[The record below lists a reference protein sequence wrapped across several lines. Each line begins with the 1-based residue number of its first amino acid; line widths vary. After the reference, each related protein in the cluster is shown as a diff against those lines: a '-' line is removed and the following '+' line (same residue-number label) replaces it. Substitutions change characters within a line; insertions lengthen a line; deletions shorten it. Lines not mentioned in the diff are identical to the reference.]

1 MKHLL
6 KSLDWSGTREQCA
19 HAEVETARLR
29 LRMFVAEDADELSPI
44 TCDPEV
50 MRYIATGL
58 PISREETIQNLN
70 SIING
75 FNRRGFGR
83 WAVTLK
89 ETGRLI
95 GYCGLTLLDEAVGVE
110 LVYLFG
116 KAYWG
121 KGIASEAARAS
132 LRYAFGELQLERVV
146 ALTKPDNARSRRVL
160 EGIGMRFQTYSHYY
174 GYDCVCYEMNRAE
187 FCPDIALYL
196 PRRTRLKATALPKL

>member
-1 MKHLL
+1 MRHLL
-6 KSLDWSGTREQCA
+6 KPLDESDTHEQHA
-19 HAEVETARLR
+19 HAEVETARLC
-29 LRMFVAEDADELSPI
+29 LRMFVADDADELSLI
-44 TCDPEV
+44 TRDPEV

-58 PISREETIQNLN
+58 PISREETTHNLN

-116 KAYWG
+116 KDYWG
-121 KGIASEAARAS
+121 KGIATEAARAS
-132 LRYAFGELQLERVV
+132 LHYAFKELKLKRVV

-160 EGIGMRFQTYSHYY
+160 ERIGMKFQTYSHYY
-174 GYDCVCYEMNRAE
+174 GYDCVCYEMNRTE

-196 PRRTRLKATALPKL
+196 PRCARLGAKARLKL